1 MQLGDAPRDL
11 FAAQMLLSSPGSDP
25 LRRSAWIS
33 LLFMDAILGEA
44 AARDARNLG
53 PVPTALSG
61 ITARVGAW
69 LEDPDSHEQVWPH
82 ALPARL
88 VKGIHGSLRQLA
100 QAPNKRL
107 VRDHKMMQP
116 SRVRELDQKAMRY
129 LSKLPGRN
137 IREKIGGREKIL
149 AVKRVYSYDLQENR
163 LLRRLCKDLGYLI
176 EPMLELGSQHAREE
190 VEHRHRSVISQ
201 FRDTPLHEVRCEIPI
216 TPNNVLIN
224 HACYGQLWKAWLLL
238 GNARD
243 TLEQVW
249 DRALFEQ
256 HLTSLL
262 FLGALSKLTSFPGV
276 RMPYT
281 LARVCLL
288 EDGGLALANYTGPGG
303 WKPLEQVNLIDARGE
318 NLLVMIDQGK
328 VVIEGACARRSCEAK
343 IAGAGSGDC
352 RGLEVEFSVGK
363 TKTLTNA
370 DLEGWRVMISDMRLE
385 DFDVAGSRP
394 STATATA
401 ASLGVDLS
409 LTRWTLESE
418 ESVSLA
424 PPRIVHAHIGEEG
437 AGVREQLR
445 SVLAPNEYVP
455 LGREWALTYQ
465 PLWHRHAFSPGMAT
479 DLVAELGERM
489 RGASSRNLTVH
500 AIGDRTAGAER
511 RIARALAKAVPEMG
525 NRTMETW
532 RSVAGAFGI
541 DRSEKEVKPG
551 TLLLVADTDGA
562 ALSVTPLIYRV
573 DEDGE
578 AYWERRPA
586 LPPLEGDEHATTRAL
601 TRGYLRELFPKLGHR
616 EIARLDDAGVFGE
629 LLEQGVARRPL
640 DTDEGVRWCT
650 LEHDREL
657 FTRHCNQ
664 WGARVYTQLQETLDR
679 PALKRLR
686 GACPRTEVLLLG
698 VGFQSLRQSDQAA
711 EGETGVVENVIRRE
725 GGRWFGFI
733 APTAGGDNLYF
744 DSRSVP
750 ANSGPPPRNLPVCF
764 RSIPDRQGARAVDV
778 CPWVTSAASQLDSV
792 HGGTVHWDDANLVA
806 RGARI
811 VGEQKLEGVV
821 CWRDW
826 VPEIHG
832 EFISDGAYVYKQL
845 AGAACVIPGAEDT
858 RRYRL
863 QERFSFY
870 PETPLHE
877 VYLWSG
883 EDRGVPL
890 DGVHTARVL
899 GNKGGALV
907 ASGRLEH
914 RWGVE
919 EDIAILFDAPGAR
932 MECEFDPD
940 GGRYRDQAL
949 PDWQPETSWSDAR
962 RYYHRMEESSRDYED
977 WFQGL
982 EYQTLQKTEA
992 QLEDWMHGAFDR
1004 PVSCMIDQGRD
1015 LPPPVERQ
1023 RQALIQLLDTMYAN
1037 GQGSDKLRRTLCY
1050 LLGMLGCERPGFH
1063 DAAFRELEAELQDL
1077 DQFMKNDRQHY
1088 STRLQTIGALLACD
1102 RYKQRWLDL
1111 VFDTMLPWSMSSES
1125 FQPTMT
1131 NKLMDALGIA
1141 ARRDTSVVDAIAAH
1155 EGALEILLDILHRS
1169 LGNVLVRLSEGRELS
1184 DVLRSPLENLGVLW
1198 VELLRL
1204 QGRDDVPE
1212 LLAPG
1217 SSHLVEPGRYFRRVD
1232 AILGE
1237 IGHRNR
1243 LLFPCMPIPDPPRE
1257 LGQMNPVFWFLE
1269 QRMLGGRRPPAVL

>member
-11 FAAQMLLSSPGSDP
+11 FAAQALLSSQGSDP

-33 LLFMDAILGEA
+33 LLFLDAIFGDV

-53 PVPTALSG
+53 PVPTSLSG
-61 ITARVGAW
+61 ITWRAGAW
-69 LEDPDSHEQVWPH
+69 LEDLDACAQIWHH

-88 VKGIHGSLRQLA
+88 VGGIHGSLRQLA

-107 VRDHKMMQP
+107 VRDHKMMRP
-116 SRVRELDQKAMRY
+116 SRVRELDQKGMRY

-163 LLRRLCKDLGYLI
+163 LLRRLCKDLGYLL
-176 EPMLELGSQHAREE
+176 EPMLGLGSESVQKQ
-190 VEHRHRSVISQ
+190 VGYRHRSVVSQ
-201 FRDTPLHEVRCEIPI
+201 FRETPLREVRCEIPI

-224 HACYGQLWKAWLLL
+224 HACYGQLWKAWLML
-238 GNARD
+238 GHARD
-243 TLEQVW
+243 TLEAAW
-249 DRALFEQ
+249 DGAFIEE
-256 HLTSLL
+256 HLTRLL
-262 FLGALSKLTSFPGV
+262 FLGAISKLTSFPGV

-281 LARVCLL
+281 LTRVCLL
-288 EDGGLALANYTGPGG
+288 EDGGLALTAYTKEGG
-303 WKPLEQVNLIDARGE
+303 WESLDQVNLIDARGE
-318 NLLVMIDQGK
+318 NLWVMIERGK
-328 VVIEGACARRSCEAK
+328 LVIEGARARRSCEVK
-343 IAGAGSGDC
+343 ITGPGRGDC

-363 TKTLTNA
+363 SKTSTNA
-370 DLEGWRVMISDMRLE
+370 DLEGWRVMLSELQLE
-385 DFDVAGSRP
+385 QFDVAASRP
-394 STATATA
+394 RIATATA

-409 LTRWTLESE
+409 LARWTLESE

-424 PPRIVHAHIGEEG
+424 PPRIVHAHIDEEG

-445 SVLAPNEYVP
+445 GVLAPNEYVP
-455 LGREWALTYQ
+455 LRREWALTYQ

-489 RGASSRNLTVH
+489 LGASSRNLTVH

-511 RIARALAKAVPEMG
+511 RIARAIAQAIPEMG

-541 DRSEKEVKPG
+541 DRGENKVKPD

-562 ALSVTPLIYRV
+562 AFSVTPLIYRV

-601 TRGYLRELFPKLGHR
+601 TRDYLRELFPRLEPR

-640 DTDEGVRWCT
+640 DTDEGVRWRT
-650 LEHDREL
+650 LEHDPEHFERC
-657 FTRHCNQ
+657 CNR
-664 WGARVYTQLQETLDR
+664 WGKYVHGRLEETLGR
-679 PALKRLR
+679 PAIKRLNKE
-686 GACPRTEVLLLG
+686 CSRTELLLLG
-698 VGFQSLRQSDQAA
+698 IGFQSLNRDVRQQ
-711 EGETGVVENVIRRE
+711 GEMGTVKTIKTKE
-725 GGRWFGFI
+725 GGYWYGFI
-733 APTAGGDNLYF
+733 KGANGKDHFFNASCLAGG
-744 DSRSVP
+744 P
-750 ANSGPPPRNLPVCF
+750 APKEGDTVLF
-764 RSIPDRQGARAVDV
+764 RPQRGKKNRAADVSICQSTAARK
-778 CPWVTSAASQLDSV
+778 LDSV
-792 HGGTVHWDDANLVA
+792 HRGAVHWDERSLIA
-806 RGARI
+806 RGARVI
-811 VGEQKLEGVV
+811 GEHHLDGVI

-832 EFISDGAYVYKQL
+832 EFIYRGAYIYRQL
-845 AGAACVIPGAEDT
+845 AGASSAIPGVENT
-858 RRYRL
+858 RRYALR
-863 QERFSFY
+863 ERFVLDPQTS
-870 PETPLHE
+870 LHE

-883 EDRGVPL
+883 EDRCVLL

-899 GNKGGALV
+899 GNSKGEVA
-907 ASGRLEH
+907 ASGKLEH
-914 RWGVE
+914 RWGAE

-932 MECEFDPD
+932 VERGFDPD
-940 GGRYRDQAL
+940 GGRYRGQAL
-949 PDWQPETSWSDAR
+949 PDWQPAAGLAEAR
-962 RYYHRMEESSRDYED
+962 NYYRRVEDNSPDYED

-982 EYQTLQKTEA
+982 EYQALQKTEA

-1004 PVSCMIDQGRD
+1004 PVSRVIDQGRD

-1023 RQALIQLLDTMYAN
+1023 RQALIQLLDTMYSHR
-1037 GQGSDKLRRTLCY
+1037 QGSDDLRRTLCY

-1063 DAAFRELEAELQDL
+1063 DAAFIELERELENL
-1077 DQFMKNDRQHY
+1077 DQFMSQNPQHY

-1102 RYKQRWLDL
+1102 RDKRRWLEL
-1111 VFDTMLPWSMSSES
+1111 IFGTMLPWCMSSEF
-1125 FQPTMT
+1125 FQPSMT

-1141 ARRDTSVVDAIAAH
+1141 TRRDTSVIGAIAAH
-1155 EGALEILLDILHRS
+1155 DGALELLLDILHKS

-1204 QGRDDVPE
+1204 QGRDDAPE
-1212 LLAPG
+1212 ILAPG
-1217 SSHLVEPGRYFRRVD
+1217 TSQLAEPGRYFRRID

-1237 IGHRNR
+1237 IGHRGR
-1243 LLFPCMPIPDPPRE
+1243 LAFPCMPVPSPPEE
-1257 LGQMNPVFWFLE
+1257 LGRMNPVFWFLE
-1269 QRMLGGRRPPAVL
+1269 QRMLGGKRPPSIQ

>member
-11 FAAQMLLSSPGSDP
+11 FAAQMLLSSPGSDH
-25 LRRSAWIS
+25 LQRSAWIS

-69 LEDPDSHEQVWPH
+69 LENLDSHDQVWSH

-201 FRDTPLHEVRCEIPI
+201 FRDTPLHDVRCEIPI

-328 VVIEGACARRSCEAK
+328 VVIEGSRARRSCKLE
-343 IAGAGSGDC
+343 ITGPGRGNH
-352 RGLEVEFSVGK
+352 RGLEVECSVGK
-363 TKTLTNA
+363 SKTLTNA
-370 DLEGWRVMISDMRLE
+370 DLEGWRVMISELRL
-385 DFDVAGSRP
+385 DQFDVSQSRP
-394 STATATA
+394 SIATATA
-401 ASLGVDLS
+401 ASIGVDLS
-409 LTRWTLESE
+409 IARWTLESE

-424 PPRIVHAHIGEEG
+424 PPRIVHADVGEEG
-437 AGVREQLR
+437 AGVREQFR
-445 SVLAPNEYVP
+445 GVLAPNEYVP

-479 DLVAELGERM
+479 DLVAELSERM

-629 LLEQGVARRPL
+629 LLERGVARRPL

-650 LEHDREL
+650 LEHDPECFERC
-657 FTRHCNQ
+657 CNR
-664 WGARVYTQLQETLDR
+664 WGTYVHDRLEETLGR
-679 PALKRLR
+679 PALKRLKKE
-686 GACPRTEVLLLG
+686 CSRTEVLLLG
-698 VGFQSLRQSDQAA
+698 VGFQSLDRDVRQQR
-711 EGETGVVENVIRRE
+711 EMGTVKTINTGD
-725 GGRWFGFI
+725 GGYWYGFI
-733 APTAGGDNLYF
+733 KVANGKDHFFNASCLADGPAPKKGDTVLFKPQGGKKSRAMDVSICLSTA
-744 DSRSVP
+744 
-750 ANSGPPPRNLPVCF
+750 
-764 RSIPDRQGARAVDV
+764 ARK
-778 CPWVTSAASQLDSV
+778 LDSV
-792 HGGTVHWDDANLVA
+792 HGDAVHWDDANLVA

-811 VGEQKLEGVV
+811 VGEHKLEGVV

-845 AGAACVIPGAEDT
+845 AGAACVIPGSEDT

-932 MECEFDPD
+932 VECIFDSD
-940 GGRYRDQAL
+940 GGRYRGQAL
-949 PDWQPETSWSDAR
+949 PDWRPAAGLAEAR
-962 RYYHRMEESSRDYED
+962 NYYRRVEDNSPDYED

-982 EYQTLQKTEA
+982 EYQALQKTGA
-992 QLEDWMHGAFDR
+992 QLEGWMHGAFDR
-1004 PVSCMIDQGRD
+1004 PVSRMIDQGRD

-1023 RQALIQLLDTMYAN
+1023 RQALIQLLGKMYGNRQNSA
-1037 GQGSDKLRRTLCY
+1037 SFRRTLCY
-1050 LLGMLGCERPGFH
+1050 LLGMLGCDRPGFH
-1063 DAAFRELEAELQDL
+1063 DRASTEITDELEDLQ
-1077 DQFMKNDRQHY
+1077 QFMRRHHQHY
-1088 STRLQTIGALLACD
+1088 STRMQTIGALLACD
-1102 RYKQRWLDL
+1102 ANKTRWLKL
-1111 VFDTMLPWSMSSES
+1111 IFDRMLPWSMSSEN
-1125 FQPTMT
+1125 FQPSMT
-1131 NKLMDALGIA
+1131 NQLMNALGIA
-1141 ARRDTSVVDAIAAH
+1141 ARRDTSVVEAIAAH

-1169 LGNVLVRLSEGRELS
+1169 LGNVLVRLSEDRKLE
-1184 DVLRSPLENLGVLW
+1184 DTLRSPLENLGVLW

-1204 QGRDDVPE
+1204 QGRDNVPE

-1217 SSHLVEPGRYFRRVD
+1217 SRYLVEPGRYFRRVD

-1269 QRMLGGRRPPAVL
+1269 QRMLGGQRPPAVL